1 MNKIQSALVISY
13 LLMTCYF
20 CINWL
25 RFSLR
30 HPVSSPEENFL
41 SWVMFAIATILWPLV
56 IPMYLVKTCKTRQFE
71 FSSVVPM
78 LIAISAFGLV
88 FYMS

>member
-1 MNKIQSALVISY
+1 
-13 LLMTCYF
+13 
-20 CINWL
+20 
-25 RFSLR
+25 
-30 HPVSSPEENFL
+30 
-41 SWVMFAIATILWPLV
+41 VMFAIATILWPLV